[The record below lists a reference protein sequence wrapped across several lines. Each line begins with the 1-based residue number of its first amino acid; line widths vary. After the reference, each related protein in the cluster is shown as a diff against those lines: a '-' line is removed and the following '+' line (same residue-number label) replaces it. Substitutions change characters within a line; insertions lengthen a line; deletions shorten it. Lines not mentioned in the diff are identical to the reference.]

1 MDLSKVCLTN
11 DLFNIWTNSAAGIV
25 VVLIVAI
32 VIGLAIFQKA
42 CDKATDTH
50 QELWWQWHYGWLQD
64 GDDNIRYSSFCVP
77 CTVEQIIAKQNELQE
92 VISSGQYGQV

>member
-42 CDKATDTH
+42 CIKPLIPTRSC
-50 QELWWQWHYGWLQD
+50 D
-64 GDDNIRYSSFCVP
+64 GSDITVDSKMEMITLGSGICVP
-77 CTVEQIIAKQNELQE
+77 CTVEQTIAKQNKLQE